1 MSQDESID
9 NLLDLN
15 GERFII
21 DEKLGLWVKF
31 EAKKVEPNK
40 DRPHGI
46 KYSFTLH
53 DRSNKRIMGFDN
65 AHVIEYGGKRNVPPK
80 KTYDHWHRDG
90 SDEGRPYKYESAEK
104 LLADYWNEVD
114 KKVREIKGGLI

>member
-1 MSQDESID
+1 MNQDESID
-9 NLLDLN
+9 NLLDLHDV
-15 GERFII
+15 RYVI

-31 EAKKVEPNK
+31 EIKKIEPNK

-53 DRSNKRIMGFDN
+53 DRTNKRIMGFDN
-65 AHVIEYGGKRNVPPK
+65 AHVIEYGGKNNVAPK

-90 SDEGRPYKYESAEK
+90 NDEGRPYQYVNAGK
-104 LLADYWNEVD
+104 LLTDFWAEVD
-114 KKVREIKGGLI
+114 KKTKEIKGDLA